1 MTLGK
6 YLSPKKEKHFQV
18 LEEMEA
24 GVKVLYWFFDF
35 PSREMSLND
44 LSEAV
49 GVSKT
54 TANKVVTNLVQE
66 GFLKKE
72 VLGKIWRISCN
83 INHPY
88 NIAAKVPYHLTAI
101 YQSGI
106 LEAVYKQIPTPRAII
121 LFGSY
126 RKGDDNEQS
135 DIDLAVEVLG
145 NEDMKIQELGRI
157 EKLGFRKNVKVN
169 LHIFTRNK
177 IDLNLFANIA
187 NGIILSGFL
196 EVRP

>member
-1 MTLGK
+1 
-6 YLSPKKEKHFQV
+6 
-18 LEEMEA
+18 MEA

-49 GVSKT
+49 GISKT
-54 TANKVVTNLVQE
+54 TANKVVTKLVQE
-66 GFLKKE
+66 GFLKRD

-83 INHPY
+83 IAHPH
-88 NIAAKVPYHLTAI
+88 NLIAKVPYHLTAI

-106 LEAVYKQIPTPRAII
+106 LDAIYKQIPSPRAVI

-135 DIDLAVEVLG
+135 DIDIAVEVLG
-145 NEDMKIQELGRI
+145 NDEMKLQELGRL
-157 EKLGFRKNVKVN
+157 EKLGFRTNVKVN
-169 LHIFTRNK
+169 LHIFSRNK
-177 IDLNLFANIA
+177 IDSNLFANIA
-187 NGIILSGFL
+187 NGIVLSGFL

>member
-1 MTLGK
+1 MTKGI
-6 YLSPKKEKHFQV
+6 YISPRKEKHFQL

-24 GVKVLYWFFDF
+24 GAKVLYWFFDF

-44 LSEAV
+44 LSEET
-49 GVSKT
+49 GISKT
-54 TANKVVTNLVQE
+54 TANKVVTNLVQA

-72 VLGKIWRISCN
+72 VLGKVWRISCN

-88 NIAAKVPYHLTAI
+88 NISAKVPYHLTLI

-106 LEAVYKQIPTPRAII
+106 LEAIYKQIPSPRAVI

-126 RKGDDNEQS
+126 RKGDDTEQS
-135 DIDLAVEVLG
+135 DIDIAVEILG
-145 NEDMKIQELGRI
+145 NEEMKLQELGRL
-157 EKLGFRKNVKVN
+157 EKLGFRQNVKVN
-169 LHIFTRNK
+169 LHIFSRNK

-187 NGIILSGFL
+187 NGIVLSGFL
-196 EVRP
+196 EARP